1 MQLRR
6 HYADPH
12 ESRRAELAE
21 IAAWLAVYPATQ
33 CRFAYSTRA
42 SLFWPRFPET
52 ARQLTVT
59 AQIQQREV
67 EIERIKVRRYWW
79 RASANSAETP
89 AV

>member
-1 MQLRR
+1 
-6 HYADPH
+6 
-12 ESRRAELAE
+12 
-21 IAAWLAVYPATQ
+21 
-33 CRFAYSTRA
+33 
-42 SLFWPRFPET
+42 LFWPRFPET
-52 ARQLTVT
+52 ARQLAVT